1 MLEIVLALLA
11 DVLAVGLI
19 PWLVAGLK
27 KKSMTPKGYKWLSIA
42 FAILGPG
49 KAFGSVDSDIYRVI
63 VIMDCVICF
72 FTTYYIGTAILK
84 RRGKLEGYVKGELTD
99 D

>member
-49 KAFGSVDSDIYRVI
+49 KAFGSVDLLLHNVLHRHGHPQASWE
-63 VIMDCVICF
+63 
-72 FTTYYIGTAILK
+72 A
-84 RRGKLEGYVKGELTD
+84 RGLCKGGAD
-99 D
+99 R